1 MIAEL
6 ILSPHLFDSGNPNSD
21 VLRTL
26 AQVLFPLTSV
36 SPAVICEPGTHD
48 WRTAVTRRIF
58 SIRDTNRRKEAMDLF
73 MRIDR
78 ELLVRRP
85 WQENALG
92 DCESVWVKVARTL
105 HEDAPLDAV
114 VTDESYDDELALRIN
129 KINDPD
135 FWENYR
141 NPRLVSRNLKAQN
154 AALRTV
160 CLHSDWLLV
169 RMPYLKGSVDDEIVT
184 VKQIIQL
191 ASSLKADSAGGS
203 VTVQL
208 DNRHA
213 HSDKFFRNVASEL
226 QNVRQQSVRIKV
238 ELRDEKILNREL
250 LGGEFAPRGEGK
262 EPFHRARWF
271 MQMTHVAIGGAGAHT
286 EDNSWNL
293 FDRRAASHRLE
304 AIQRIE
310 VVDSS
315 EIT

>member
-1 MIAEL
+1 MEFYWSA
-6 ILSPHLFDSGNPNSD
+6 
-21 VLRTL
+21 VLLVWLYFPLVTL

-36 SPAVICEPGTHD
+36 SPAVICEPGKND

-58 SIRDTNRRKEAMDLF
+58 SIRDANRRKEAMDLF

-78 ELLVRRP
+78 EILVRRP
-85 WQENALG
+85 WQETSLG
-92 DCESVWVKVARTL
+92 DSESVWVKAARTL
-105 HEDAPLDAV
+105 HEDVPLDAV
-114 VTDESYDDELALRIN
+114 VTDENYDDTLSLPV
-129 KINDPD
+129 KQINDPA
-135 FWENYR
+135 FWQKYR
-141 NPRLVSRNLKAQN
+141 NPRLVGRNLESQN

-191 ASSLKADSAGGS
+191 ASSLKTDPAGGL

-213 HSDKFFRNVASEL
+213 NSDRFFRNVASEL
-226 QNVRQQSVRIKV
+226 KNVRQHSGRIKV

-271 MQMTHVAIGGAGAHT
+271 MQMTHVAIGGGGAHT
-286 EDNSWNL
+286 DDNSWNL
-293 FDRRAASHRLE
+293 FDRRAASNRLE
-304 AIQRIE
+304 QIQRIE
-310 VVDSS
+310 VVDSC